1 MSPTVQTSIST
12 EGNEEEGGL
21 QKLTLAF
28 VLFVVLCLYFSVIA
42 RGEEI
47 SEEAVGDKE
56 DAGCSD

>member
-1 MSPTVQTSIST
+1 M
-12 EGNEEEGGL
+12 